1 MKLSINFRNMRGSGN
16 IINYIDQ
23 RLSFIFASTRHEIER
38 TTITVSDID
47 GLKGGIDKQCK
58 VVIKPSGLTEI
69 VIAETR
75 ENILQAIDLCLARAS
90 RSLNRK
96 LKRRHLLIKKRP
108 HPQLALLKTASEL

>member
-16 IINYIDQ
+16 IINYIDH
-23 RLSFIFASTRHEIER
+23 RHAFAFAGTRHEIER
-38 TTITVSDID
+38 TTITVSDVN

-58 VVIKPSGLTEI
+58 VVIKPVGLREI

-96 LKRRHLLIKKRP
+96 LKRRHVLMKIAPDPQRMLLE
-108 HPQLALLKTASEL
+108 ASPET